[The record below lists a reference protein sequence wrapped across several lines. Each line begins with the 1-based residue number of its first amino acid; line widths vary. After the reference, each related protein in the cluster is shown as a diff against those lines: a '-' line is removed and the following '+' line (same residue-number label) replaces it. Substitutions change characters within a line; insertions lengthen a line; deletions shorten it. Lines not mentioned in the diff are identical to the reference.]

1 MWMFFHV
8 FAAYRVTK
16 FKINWDNNA
25 TENSENIPPPKVDP
39 NMMSSENSQSLE
51 GPLKT
56 ANSAASGAAVSMDTD

>member
-1 MWMFFHV
+1 MF
-8 FAAYRVTK
+8 AGCRVTK

-39 NMMSSENSQSLE
+39 NQMSSENSQSLE

-56 ANSAASGAAVSMDTD
+56 ANSVASGAAVSMDTD